1 MIQGNKSAARR
12 RGASVSAAFAKGLLD
27 LAVEKGADAKSLLQR
42 SGIAAEALDD
52 PDSRIPFARY
62 IALMR
67 AGKALATDP
76 ALAMHYGEVNIAR
89 ISVIGLIG
97 QASETMLEAFTQL
110 NRYVKLVVDVD
121 IGEGDRFQMRNERGG
136 LWMVDTR
143 QDANDFPEL
152 TESAFTQLVCGPR
165 ALGVKQIVTA
175 VDFTH
180 PQRSYLTEYERI
192 FRVPIRF
199 GAEWNAMRI
208 DPALMMQPIAALPRY
223 VFGVL
228 TARGDALLAELE
240 KAKTTRG
247 RVERLLMPGLHKG
260 DANIDSVAAAMGT
273 TRQTLYRH
281 LKAEGTTFERVL
293 DDLRHRLALDY
304 LQGRRVS
311 VNQTAYLVG
320 FSDPAA
326 FSRAFKRWTGVNPR
340 AARRHATQKD

>member
-1 MIQGNKSAARR
+1 
-12 RGASVSAAFAKGLLD
+12 
-27 LAVEKGADAKSLLQR
+27 
-42 SGIAAEALDD
+42 
-52 PDSRIPFARY
+52 
-62 IALMR
+62 
-67 AGKALATDP
+67 
-76 ALAMHYGEVNIAR
+76 
-89 ISVIGLIG
+89 
-97 QASETMLEAFTQL
+97 
-110 NRYVKLVVDVD
+110 
-121 IGEGDRFQMRNERGG
+121 
-136 LWMVDTR
+136 
-143 QDANDFPEL
+143 
-152 TESAFTQLVCGPR
+152 
-165 ALGVKQIVTA
+165 VKQIVTA